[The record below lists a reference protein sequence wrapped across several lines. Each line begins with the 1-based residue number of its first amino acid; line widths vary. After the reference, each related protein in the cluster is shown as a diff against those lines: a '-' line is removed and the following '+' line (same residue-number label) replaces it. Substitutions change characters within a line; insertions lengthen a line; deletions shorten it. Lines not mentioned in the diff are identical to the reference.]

1 MHQNWMKNKKVLIL
15 EFVTLPLSVEFMA
28 EIVRDRETLL
38 TYYQKLSNYL
48 GNDLPFTIGLCKAL
62 HSQQNVR

>member
-1 MHQNWMKNKKVLIL
+1 L

-62 HSQQNVR
+62 HTQQNVR

>member
-38 TYYQKLSNYL
+38 TYYH
-48 GNDLPFTIGLCKAL
+48 I
-62 HSQQNVR
+62 